1 LLEPPAQRSRVI
13 AGWQDVG
20 VWVDG
25 GILYIPME
33 GHKGLVE
40 AYGYDWKLLTDDR
53 AVIQG
58 AQSALKQ
65 LGEESRRFLR

>member
-1 LLEPPAQRSRVI
+1 
-13 AGWQDVG
+13 
-20 VWVDG
+20 
-25 GILYIPME
+25 
-33 GHKGLVE
+33 VE